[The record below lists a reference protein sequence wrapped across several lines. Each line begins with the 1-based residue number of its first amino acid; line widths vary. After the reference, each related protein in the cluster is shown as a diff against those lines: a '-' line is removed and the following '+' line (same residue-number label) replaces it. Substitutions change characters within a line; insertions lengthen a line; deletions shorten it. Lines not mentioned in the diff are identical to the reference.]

1 MATADATRADPPG
14 GDHRTPPGS
23 RPGRWA
29 PTSPV
34 LSSTWLLRTAAFTS
48 VAAGVTGVIVA
59 PGLRGNAGEE
69 VVVIADRVSATLS
82 YLLVCALISLVLL
95 GAVELLR
102 TREIATAPRMALVA
116 GGAAVLSL
124 SLVGLRDRVPPLV
137 SVLIIA
143 AAAVTCLAGAYCAAQ
158 APHTRAMAGV
168 LGAFAFAAIARLAA
182 WELAMRAGDTASL
195 QMFGASRALA
205 TAGVFLEAAGQL
217 TAITWLGARGRGIG
231 QLACCAALVVAFA
244 LTWGVATGVHSDA
257 APWEAV
263 VHTALADAPG
273 VPSPNAFAG
282 LATFL
287 VPASLLLALV
297 AATQKQQVAAIV
309 AAMAL
314 ALVSRGAFDA
324 PLRGLCAVV
333 AAQWAALAAVDER
346 AMWRA
351 LLADRNQR
359 IKEGD
364 SEGGKAGSGPP
375 PLSRSDST

>member
-1 MATADATRADPPG
+1 MATADVTRADAPE

-23 RPGRWA
+23 SPARMA
-29 PTSPV
+29 PASPL
-34 LSSTWLLRTAAFTS
+34 LSATWLLRTAALTS
-48 VAAGVTGVIVA
+48 VAAGVMGVIVA
-59 PGLRGNAGEE
+59 PGLRGNAGEQ
-69 VVVIADRVSATLS
+69 VVLVADRVSASVS
-82 YLLVCALISLVLL
+82 YLLVCTLLSLVLL

-102 TREIATAPRMALVA
+102 TREIASAPRLALVV

-137 SVLIIA
+137 SVLITA
-143 AAAVTCLAGAYCAAQ
+143 AAAVACLAGAYCAAQ
-158 APHTRAMAGV
+158 APHTRATAGM
-168 LGAFAFAAIARLAA
+168 LGAFAFAGIARLAA

-195 QMFGASRALA
+195 QMFAVSRALA

-217 TAITWLGARGRGIG
+217 TAITWLGARGRGTG
-231 QLACCAALVVAFA
+231 QLACCAALIVAFA
-244 LTWGVATGVHSDA
+244 LTWAVASGVHSDA
-257 APWEAV
+257 APWQAV
-263 VHTALADAPG
+263 MHTALADAPG

-297 AATQKQQVAAIV
+297 AATQTQHITAVV

-333 AAQWAALAAVDER
+333 AAQWAALAAVDDR

-351 LLADRNQR
+351 LLADRNRR
-359 IKEGD
+359 IQEGD
-364 SEGGKAGSGPP
+364 LDGGKAGGPGA
-375 PLSRSDST
+375 